1 MRIRNLFHTLQGEIF
16 VCTFLSA
23 VIAVAIGT
31 GLVYRQATTII
42 KRQAILYA
50 TGDIEGIDTSLLQ
63 TFENAR
69 NVALKIAINPDVVD
83 ACRTIYGSASYDEFD
98 QYKQI
103 VSFLKTVM
111 ANEPMIDEVVIYRND
126 GSNFHSGETFIPRSQ
141 MSGLDTSS
149 DADHGLSIIHADDGT
164 TELYIIR
171 RIMYM
176 KQSIGIIYVKLN
188 QKQLASLYEKIS
200 IPEITLCSFDSQGN
214 LLSGNEKG
222 RELVRNGSIK
232 IQQLSLL
239 GSASLTSILGQRMFV
254 LSKID
259 NLYGVRTISLI
270 PYRILVRDSMRVQRL
285 VIVIIIICMTLS
297 FALSWFF
304 SVYLSRDL
312 GKLRLTMLK
321 IRHGNLHVSVEHTYS
336 TEEVSDLAEIFDAM
350 MHSINELMDKNIEVE
365 KKRKEIEKEYL
376 RLQIQPHFIYGTI
389 NSMQYLAHLHG
400 ETELEQVATALVELL
415 RAVLGNDEQFVPISQ
430 EKYYIEQYL
439 IIQRC
444 KFRKDFGVNW
454 DISPDLL
461 SHPIPKLI
469 LQPIVENALV
479 HGIIDKEDGRIIIK
493 VEKRE
498 DKIICNVTDNG
509 IGISPGK
516 VVSIKKGYVFRTIAL
531 RNVFD
536 RIQLLY
542 GDDGD
547 AMISSIPSK
556 GTSVTLVMPL

>member
-1 MRIRNLFHTLQGEIF
+1 
-16 VCTFLSA
+16 
-23 VIAVAIGT
+23 
-31 GLVYRQATTII
+31 
-42 KRQAILYA
+42 
-50 TGDIEGIDTSLLQ
+50 
-63 TFENAR
+63 
-69 NVALKIAINPDVVD
+69 
-83 ACRTIYGSASYDEFD
+83 
-98 QYKQI
+98 
-103 VSFLKTVM
+103 
-111 ANEPMIDEVVIYRND
+111 
-126 GSNFHSGETFIPRSQ
+126 
-141 MSGLDTSS
+141 
-149 DADHGLSIIHADDGT
+149 
-164 TELYIIR
+164 
-171 RIMYM
+171 
-176 KQSIGIIYVKLN
+176 
-188 QKQLASLYEKIS
+188 
-200 IPEITLCSFDSQGN
+200 
-214 LLSGNEKG
+214 
-222 RELVRNGSIK
+222 
-232 IQQLSLL
+232 
-239 GSASLTSILGQRMFV
+239 
-254 LSKID
+254 
-259 NLYGVRTISLI
+259 
-270 PYRILVRDSMRVQRL
+270 
-285 VIVIIIICMTLS
+285 
-297 FALSWFF
+297 
-304 SVYLSRDL
+304 
-312 GKLRLTMLK
+312 MLK

-516 VVSIKKGYVFRTIAL
+516 VVSIKKGYAFRTIAL